1 MSNDFQFA
9 QFMGDYVSD
18 LSNALKILD
27 PLAIEKFADAVEG
40 VMDNGGTVHF
50 IGNGG
55 SAGTPSHSAGDWSK
69 ELTLPTICH
78 VDNISG
84 LTAWANDTEYANIF
98 KGQLET
104 FLRPGDIVVGYS
116 GSGNSPNVLNGISY
130 AGEQG
135 CTTVAIT
142 GNYLGM
148 GGGKLAEIVDIAI
161 IAETESMERIEDLQL
176 VVNHIVK
183 ESIKAKRG
191 ITGPC

>member
-1 MSNDFQFA
+1 M
-9 QFMGDYVSD
+9 
-18 LSNALKILD
+18 
-27 PLAIEKFADAVEG
+27 
-40 VMDNGGTVHF
+40 
-50 IGNGG
+50 
-55 SAGTPSHSAGDWSK
+55 
-69 ELTLPTICH
+69 
-78 VDNISG
+78 
-84 LTAWANDTEYANIF
+84 
-98 KGQLET
+98 T

-142 GNYLGM
+142 GNYRGM
-148 GGGKLAEIVDIAI
+148 GGGKLAEMVDIAI